1 MPVLR
6 LSLPRLY
13 RLIGVKDLSFEVIKE
28 TLHKLK
34 CDVELS
40 EDGKLLIEVRSD
52 RPDMFSAEGIARAL
66 RMYLGIEKPR
76 SIHVIDY
83 PFIVRVEPPRRR
95 PYIAVAAID
104 NVELGEDGLEELIQF
119 QEKLHITYGRNRRR
133 VAIGLHDLDKL
144 PSNEITYCEADI
156 DAVEFVPLHYGERM
170 SIRRV
175 LEETEQGRYYGSI
188 SINGNKHPV
197 IFSGSHVISVPP
209 VINAELTKI
218 EPSSHRIFI
227 DVTGTDLR
235 SVLSTLSILVMN
247 LSFYGGRVY
256 GGIVQYP
263 DKTIKAPDLVWEAI
277 DLDLTMAS
285 RWLGVPVD
293 ELVKVS
299 SQALEKLGL
308 VVESINSTKIRVL
321 VPPYRVDVL
330 HPIDVVEDI
339 AIGIGY
345 DELGLEFVST
355 VWPEQPTNR
364 MVLERL
370 LRDIL
375 VGLGYVEVNTFTL
388 ISSHILDA
396 VGAHDY
402 IRIENP
408 LSVELNAVRN
418 NLRAS
423 LLTVLK
429 SSQHATL
436 PVKIFEIG
444 DVVVR
449 DSASYTGWRNETRI
463 AFAYMDSVVKFELIH
478 ADLYALF
485 KTLGI
490 SPYFR
495 RCSDPMLIDGRCSC
509 VVVEDDTIAVFGEVN
524 PEILEKL
531 EIRYPV
537 AVAEIYFE
545 KLLHVLE
552 KWIRLGV

>member
-13 RLIGVKDLSFEVIKE
+13 KLIGVKDLSFEVIKE
-28 TLHKLK
+28 ILYKLK

-52 RPDMFSAEGIARAL
+52 RPDMFSAEGIARAV
-66 RMYLGIEKPR
+66 RMYLGIEKPK
-76 SIHVIDY
+76 SIGVVDY
-83 PFIVRVEPPRRR
+83 PFMVRVEPPRRR

-119 QEKLHITYGRNRRR
+119 QEKLHITYGRNRRK

-144 PSNEITYCEADI
+144 PSNEILYCEVNI
-156 DAVEFVPLHYGERM
+156 DTVKFVPLHHREEM
-170 SIRRV
+170 TIRQV
-175 LEETEQGRYYGSI
+175 LEETEQGRDYGSI

-197 IFSGSHVISVPP
+197 IFSGPHVISVPP

-218 EPSSHRIFI
+218 EPSSRRIFI

-235 SVLSTLSILVMN
+235 SVLSTLSILVTN
-247 LSFYGGRVY
+247 LSFYGGKVY
-256 GGIVQYP
+256 GGVVLYP
-263 DKTIKAPDLVWEAI
+263 DKTIKTPDLVWETI
-277 DLDLTMAS
+277 DLDLSMAS
-285 RWLGVPVD
+285 KWLGISID
-293 ELVKVS
+293 ELIKVAP
-299 SQALEKLGL
+299 QALEKLGL
-308 VVESINSTKIRVL
+308 IVESVNDARMSVL

-345 DELGLEFVST
+345 DELGLEYVST
-355 VWPEQPTNR
+355 IQPVQPSNR
-364 MVLERL
+364 MVLEKL

-375 VGLGYVEVNTFTL
+375 VGLGYIEVNTFTL
-388 ISSHILDA
+388 TPSQILDIL
-396 VGAHDY
+396 GTHDY
-402 IRIENP
+402 VRIENP
-408 LSVELNAVRN
+408 LSSEINAIRN
-418 NLRAS
+418 SLRAS
-423 LLTVLK
+423 LLIVLK
-429 SSQHATL
+429 SSQHAAL

-449 DSASYTGWRNETRI
+449 DPTSYTGWRNETRV

-478 ADLYALF
+478 ADLYAIF
-485 KTLGI
+485 KTLGVT
-490 SPYFR
+490 PHFKK
-495 RCSDPMLIDGRCSC
+495 CSDPMLIDGRCSC

-531 EIRYPV
+531 EIRYPI

-545 KLLHVLE
+545 KLLRVLE
-552 KWIRLGV
+552 ESIRLGV